1 MSRLDDILAGRAAL
15 LDEAPATLASDLSR
29 VIERLGASLDE
40 LLAKYD
46 RTGGRFTASVDSIRQ
61 AAGSLPELV
70 RALDDAGY
78 SVAAD
83 RYADRYADVVAK
95 VKETFGVKGIRAE
108 FSAVSLEGL
117 ETARTLD
124 LQMFEQIGTNAMREV
139 QRSISQAVIYERDYT
154 RFVESLREAITGND
168 KRGAPLATRATAYA
182 ETAIGIFDRTVTK
195 ELGDEAGITM
205 YRYWGP
211 LDRITRPWCRARLNH
226 NQPMT
231 VAEIDALPRSPSN
244 TTGESNFLAAG
255 GWKCRHGFFPIASD
269 ELPEN
274 Q

>member
-15 LDEAPATLASDLSR
+15 LDEAPATLASDLST
-29 VIERLGASLDE
+29 VIKRLGASLDE
-40 LLAKYD
+40 LLARYD
-46 RTGGRFTASVDSIRQ
+46 RTGGHFTASVDSIRQ

-78 SVAAD
+78 PEAAN
-83 RYADRYADVVAK
+83 RYADRYADVVAR
-95 VKETFGVKGIRAE
+95 VNETFGVKGIRAE

-154 RFVESLREAITGND
+154 SFVESLREAITGND
-168 KRGAPLATRATAYA
+168 KRGAPLATRANSFAS
-182 ETAIGIFDRTVTK
+182 TAIAEFDATVT
-195 ELGDEAGITM
+195 ERLGDEAGVTL

-211 LDRITRPWCRARLNH
+211 EDTITRPWCRAVLRDNH
-226 NQPMT
+226 PRT
-231 VAEIDALPRSPSN
+231 KEEIEALPKSPTNIYGGSN
-244 TTGESNFLAAG
+244 MVSRGGISCRHLWQPHAG
-255 GWKCRHGFFPIASD
+255 GEEVS
-269 ELPEN
+269 